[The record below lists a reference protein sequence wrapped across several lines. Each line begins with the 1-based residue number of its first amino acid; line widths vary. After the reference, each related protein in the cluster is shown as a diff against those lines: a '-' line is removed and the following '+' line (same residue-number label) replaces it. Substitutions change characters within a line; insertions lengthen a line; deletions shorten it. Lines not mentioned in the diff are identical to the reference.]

1 MNTKGERALQRAKE
15 SQKQNLPE
23 IAAEAY
29 QEAIGFFKEDQNFA
43 RQAAALTSLGE
54 MYDRLLCNY
63 QKALETYQQSLRLR
77 QIYGLKNL
85 SEEYFNVALQ
95 QNFLGKLS
103 EAKDNLERGRHSA
116 EREGNQR
123 VLAKILNLLGDI
135 LVEEGHLR
143 ESQKHLQASQELAT
157 AEGDEHMISHVQSSI
172 GLLLACQQRYEEAI
186 KTCQTALSQAERIA
200 DDGAIGTAQLRFGQ
214 ALWLQG
220 NYSEAQ
226 EHLQKALEMAQKAN
240 IKILRETALEW
251 VKRCGEER
259 SPRPGPPDGT

>member
-1 MNTKGERALQRAKE
+1 MNKRGEKALQKAE
-15 SQKQNLPE
+15 ECQKQGLPE

-43 RQAAALTSLGE
+43 QQADALTSLGQ
-54 MYDRLLCNY
+54 MYDRLLCDY
-63 QKALETYQQSLRLR
+63 QKALDTYQQSLRLR

-95 QNFLGKLS
+95 QNFLGNVS

-123 VLAKILNLLGDI
+123 ALAKILNLLGDI
-135 LVEEGHLR
+135 LVEEGYLR
-143 ESQKHLQASQELAT
+143 ESERHLRTSLELFS
-157 AEGDEHMISHVQSSI
+157 AEGDEYMISHAQSSI
-172 GLLLACQQRYEEAI
+172 GLLLACRQRYEEAI
-186 KTCQTALSQAERIA
+186 KACQTALSQAERIA

-214 ALWLQG
+214 ALWLKG

-240 IKILRETALEW
+240 VKILRETALEW
-251 VKRCGEER
+251 VRRCGEGR
-259 SPRPGPPDGT
+259 SPHPSPPDDI